1 MYSLNTFHLAQIISH
16 FLTSNGRFAKLLKKF
31 RRGGILLKAIYL
43 DCAVGISGN
52 MFLGACLQLGV
63 PEKYLRGELD
73 KLKLDFELEVSNVS
87 KNGIGAAYVDVQLAK
102 DFESEL
108 DRPNIRRLHRHEHIK
123 NHSHRTFADIKKII
137 EASELSAAVKS
148 RSLAIFSVIAQAEG
162 KVHQRA
168 ADEVTFHEV
177 GAIDS
182 IVDIV
187 GCAICLD
194 YLDVEKIF
202 VSRIN
207 TGSGFV
213 KCAHGLMQVPAPATA
228 ELLQG
233 FKTYHFGAEKEL
245 TTPTG
250 AAIVKALAEYSA
262 DLPEDFSSEKIGY
275 GAGTWDL
282 DIPNVL
288 RIYLGEFSGQ
298 TERHLVKLEA
308 NIDDMNPQIYGWL
321 YERLFTAG
329 ALDVWTTPIY
339 MKKNRPAQMLSV
351 LVDKEHK
358 ELCIKIIF
366 EETTTIGLRVIEIA
380 RRVEAVRKMAKV
392 ETSFGEVQCKVSA
405 YDGKIV
411 SITPEYEDCRR
422 LAEKNSVPLKAVWQE
437 ALTKQEAR
445 LG

>member
-1 MYSLNTFHLAQIISH
+1 M
-16 FLTSNGRFAKLLKKF
+16 
-31 RRGGILLKAIYL
+31 KAIYL
-43 DCAVGISGN
+43 DCAAGISGN

-73 KLKLDFELEVSNVS
+73 KLHLDFELEISNVS
-87 KNGIGAAYVDVQLAK
+87 KNGIGAAYVDVQPVK
-102 DFESEL
+102 DFDSEL

-123 NHSHRTFADIKKII
+123 NHSHRTFGDIKKII

-148 RSLAIFSVIAQAEG
+148 RALAIFNVIACAEG
-162 KVHQRA
+162 KVHQRP

-187 GCAICLD
+187 GCAVCLD
-194 YLDVEKIF
+194 YLDAEKIF

-298 TERHLVKLEA
+298 
-308 NIDDMNPQIYGWL
+308 
-321 YERLFTAG
+321 RLKSIWSNLRRT
-329 ALDVWTTPIY
+329 LTT
-339 MKKNRPAQMLSV
+339 
-351 LVDKEHK
+351 
-358 ELCIKIIF
+358 
-366 EETTTIGLRVIEIA
+366 
-380 RRVEAVRKMAKV
+380 
-392 ETSFGEVQCKVSA
+392 
-405 YDGKIV
+405 
-411 SITPEYEDCRR
+411 
-422 LAEKNSVPLKAVWQE
+422 
-437 ALTKQEAR
+437 
-445 LG
+445 

>member
-1 MYSLNTFHLAQIISH
+1 M
-16 FLTSNGRFAKLLKKF
+16 
-31 RRGGILLKAIYL
+31 KALYL
-43 DCAVGISGN
+43 DCAAGISGN

-63 PEKYLRGELD
+63 PEKYLRGELG
-73 KLKLDFELEVSNVS
+73 KLRLPHEYDMEISAAS
-87 KNGIGAAYVDVQLAK
+87 KNGIGAVYVDVKLAREF
-102 DFESEL
+102 DSEL
-108 DRPNIRRLHRHEHIK
+108 EHPNIRRLHRHEHAK
-123 NHSHRTFADIKKII
+123 SHSHRMFGDIKKII
-137 EASELSAAVKS
+137 DGSELGATVKA
-148 RSLAIFSVIAQAEG
+148 RALAIFSVIAAAEG

-168 ADEVTFHEV
+168 ADAVTFHEV

-187 GCAICLD
+187 GCAICLEW
-194 YLDVEKIF
+194 LEVEKIF

-213 KCAHGLMQVPAPATA
+213 KCAHGLMQIPAPATA

-233 FKTYHFGAEKEL
+233 FKTYHFGAEREL

-262 DLPEDFSSEKIGY
+262 DLPEDFTSEKIGY

-288 RIYLGEFSGQ
+288 RVYLGEFGGKG
-298 TERHLVKLEA
+298 TRHLLKLEA

-321 YERLFTAG
+321 YERLFAAG

-351 LVDKEHK
+351 LVDVERRDI
-358 ELCIKIIF
+358 CTKIIF
-366 EETTTIGLRVIEIA
+366 EETTTIGLRVIEVS
-380 RRVEAVRKMAKV
+380 RRVEAVRRMAKV
-392 ETSFGEVQCKVSA
+392 ETRFGEVQCKVSA

-422 LAEKNSVPLKAVWQE
+422 LAEKNSVPLKVVWQE
-437 ALTKQEAR
+437 ALTRQEAR

>member
-1 MYSLNTFHLAQIISH
+1 M
-16 FLTSNGRFAKLLKKF
+16 
-31 RRGGILLKAIYL
+31 KAMYL
-43 DCAVGISGN
+43 DCAAGISGN

-63 PEKYLRGELD
+63 PEKFLRGELD
-73 KLKLDFELEVSNVS
+73 KLNLPREFEMEISNVS
-87 KNGIGAAYVDVQLAK
+87 KNGIGAAYVDVRLPK
-102 DFESEL
+102 NFESEL
-108 DRPNIRRLHRHEHIK
+108 DRPNIRHIHRHEHIRT
-123 NHSHRTFADIKKII
+123 HSHRTFGDIKKILDG
-137 EASELSAAVKS
+137 SELSAAVKT
-148 RSLAIFSVIAQAEG
+148 RALAIFSVIAAAEG
-162 KVHQRA
+162 KVHQRP

-187 GCAICLD
+187 GCAVCLD

-213 KCAHGLMQVPAPATA
+213 KCAHGLMPVPAPATA

-250 AAIVKALAEYSA
+250 AAIVNALAEFSA
-262 DLPEDFSSEKIGY
+262 NLPEDFSSEKIGY
-275 GAGTWDL
+275 GAGSWDL

-288 RIYLGEFSGQ
+288 RIYLGEFGGQ
-298 TERHLVKLEA
+298 GERHLVKLEA

-321 YERLFTAG
+321 YERLFAAG
-329 ALDVWTTPIY
+329 ALDVWTTPAY
-339 MKKNRPAQMLSV
+339 MKKNRPAHVLSV
-351 LVDKEHK
+351 LVDAEHR
-358 ELCIKIIF
+358 EDCIKIIF
-366 EETTTIGLRVIEIA
+366 EETTTIGLRVIEIV

-392 ETSFGEVQCKVSA
+392 ETRFGEVQCKVSA

>member
-1 MYSLNTFHLAQIISH
+1 M
-16 FLTSNGRFAKLLKKF
+16 
-31 RRGGILLKAIYL
+31 KALYL
-43 DCAVGISGN
+43 DCAAGISGN
-52 MFLGACLQLGV
+52 MFLGACIQLGV
-63 PEKYLRGELD
+63 PEKYLRAELD
-73 KLKLDFELEVSNVS
+73 KLNLPRDFTIEISAVS
-87 KNGIGAAYVDVQLAK
+87 KNGIGAAYVDVQLSK
-102 DFESEL
+102 NFEDEF
-108 DRPNIRRLHRHEHIK
+108 DRPNIRRLHRHEHAK
-123 NHSHRTFADIKKII
+123 NHTHRTFGDIKKII
-137 EASELSAAVKS
+137 DASDLNAAVKA
-148 RSLAIFSVIAQAEG
+148 RALAIFNVIAQAEG
-162 KVHQRA
+162 KVHQCPA
-168 ADEVTFHEV
+168 EEVTFHEV

-194 YLDVEKIF
+194 YFDAEKIF

-213 KCAHGLMQVPAPATA
+213 KCAHGLMQIPAPATA

-250 AAIVKALAEYSA
+250 AAIVNALAEYSA
-262 DLPEDFSSEKIGY
+262 DLPEDFTSEKIGY

-288 RIYLGEFSGQ
+288 RVYLGEYGGKGS
-298 TERHLVKLEA
+298 RHLLKLEA

-321 YERLFTAG
+321 YERLFDAG

-351 LVDKEHK
+351 LVDAEHR
-358 ELCIKIIF
+358 ELCTKIIF
-366 EETTTIGLRVIEIA
+366 EETTTIGLRVIEIS
-380 RRVEAVRKMAKV
+380 RRIEAVRRMAKV
-392 ETSFGEVQCKVSA
+392 STRFGDVQCKVSA
-405 YDGKIV
+405 FDGKIV

-422 LAEKNSVPLKAVWQE
+422 LAEKNSVPLKLVWQE
-437 ALTKQEAR
+437 ALTNQEAR

>member
-1 MYSLNTFHLAQIISH
+1 M
-16 FLTSNGRFAKLLKKF
+16 
-31 RRGGILLKAIYL
+31 KAMYL
-43 DCAVGISGN
+43 DCAAGISGN

-63 PEKYLRGELD
+63 PEKFLRGELD
-73 KLKLDFELEVSNVS
+73 KLNLPREFEMEISNVS
-87 KNGIGAAYVDVQLAK
+87 KNGIGAAYVDVRLPK
-102 DFESEL
+102 NFESEL
-108 DRPNIRRLHRHEHIK
+108 DRPNIRHIHRHEHFK
-123 NHSHRTFADIKKII
+123 THSHRTFGDIKKILDG
-137 EASELSAAVKS
+137 SELSAAVKT
-148 RSLAIFSVIAQAEG
+148 RALAIFSVIAAAEG
-162 KVHQRA
+162 KVHQRP

-187 GCAICLD
+187 GCAVCLD

-213 KCAHGLMQVPAPATA
+213 KCAHGLMPVPAPATA

-250 AAIVKALAEYSA
+250 AAIVNALAEFSA
-262 DLPEDFSSEKIGY
+262 NLPEDFSSEKIGY
-275 GAGTWDL
+275 GAGSWDL

-288 RIYLGEFSGQ
+288 RIYLGEFGGQ
-298 TERHLVKLEA
+298 GERHLVKLEA

-321 YERLFTAG
+321 YDRLFAAG
-329 ALDVWTTPIY
+329 ALDVWTTPAY
-339 MKKNRPAQMLSV
+339 MKKNRPAHVLSV
-351 LVDKEHK
+351 LVDADNREA
-358 ELCIKIIF
+358 CIKIIF

-392 ETSFGEVQCKVSA
+392 ETRFGSVQCKVSA

>member
-1 MYSLNTFHLAQIISH
+1 M
-16 FLTSNGRFAKLLKKF
+16 
-31 RRGGILLKAIYL
+31 KALYL
-43 DCAVGISGN
+43 DCAAGISGN

-63 PEKYLRGELD
+63 PENFLRGELD
-73 KLKLDFELEVSNVS
+73 KLNLSFDMEISDVS
-87 KNGIGAAYVDVQLAK
+87 KNGIGAVYLDVK
-102 DFESEL
+102 TPKTFDSEGA
-108 DRPNIRRLHRHEHIK
+108 NIRRLHRVEHAK
-123 NHSHRTFADIKKII
+123 NHSHRTFGDIKKII
-137 EASELSAAVKS
+137 DASELSANVKT
-148 RSLAIFSVIAQAEG
+148 RALAIFSVIAAAEG
-162 KVHQRA
+162 KVHQRG

-187 GCAICLD
+187 GCAVCLD
-194 YLDVEKIF
+194 WLEVEKIF

-213 KCAHGLMQVPAPATA
+213 KCAHGLMPVPAPATA
-228 ELLQG
+228 ELLQS
-233 FKTYHFGAEKEL
+233 FKTYRFGAEKEL

-250 AAIVKALAEYSA
+250 AAIVNALAEYSS
-262 DLPEDFSSEKIGY
+262 DLPEDFTGEKIGY

-282 DIPNVL
+282 DIANVL
-288 RIYLGEFSGQ
+288 RVYLGEFGGKGS
-298 TERHLVKLEA
+298 RHLLKLEA

-321 YERLFTAG
+321 YERLFNAG

-351 LVDKEHK
+351 LVDREHADT
-358 ELCIKIIF
+358 CTKIIF
-366 EETTTIGLRVIEIA
+366 EETTTIGLRVIEIS

-392 ETSFGEVQCKVSA
+392 TTSFGDVQCKVSA
-405 YDGKIV
+405 FDGKIV

-437 ALTKQEAR
+437 ALTKQTDR

>member
-1 MYSLNTFHLAQIISH
+1 M
-16 FLTSNGRFAKLLKKF
+16 
-31 RRGGILLKAIYL
+31 KAMYL
-43 DCAVGISGN
+43 DCAAGISGN

-63 PEKYLRGELD
+63 PEIYLRGELD
-73 KLKLDFELEVSNVS
+73 KLNLPRDFDIKISNVS
-87 KNGIGAAYVDVQLAK
+87 KNGIGAAYVDVKLAR
-102 DFESEL
+102 DFDSEL
-108 DRPNIRRLHRHEHIK
+108 DRPNIRHLHRHEHIK

-137 EASELSAAVKS
+137 DASELSEAVKTHA
-148 RSLAIFSVIAQAEG
+148 LAIFNVIAKAEG
-162 KVHQRA
+162 KVHQRP
-168 ADEVTFHEV
+168 ADEFTFHEV

-187 GCAICLD
+187 GCAVCLD

-213 KCAHGLMQVPAPATA
+213 KCAHGLMQIPAPATA

-250 AAIVKALAEYSA
+250 AAIVNALAEYSS
-262 DLPEDFSSEKIGY
+262 DLPEDFTSEKIGY
-275 GAGTWDL
+275 GAGSWDL

-298 TERHLVKLEA
+298 TEKHLVKLEA

-321 YERLFTAG
+321 YERLFSAG

-339 MKKNRPAQMLSV
+339 MKKNRPAHMLSV
-351 LVDKEHK
+351 LVDAQHR
-358 ELCIKIIF
+358 ELCTKIIF

>member
-1 MYSLNTFHLAQIISH
+1 M
-16 FLTSNGRFAKLLKKF
+16 
-31 RRGGILLKAIYL
+31 KALYL
-43 DCAVGISGN
+43 DCASGISGN

-73 KLKLDFELEVSNVS
+73 KLRLPHEFDMEISAAS
-87 KNGIGAAYVDVQLAK
+87 KNGIGAVYVDVKTAREF
-102 DFESEL
+102 DSEL
-108 DRPNIRRLHRHEHIK
+108 DRPNIRHLHRHEHAK
-123 NHSHRTFADIKKII
+123 NHSHRTFGDIKKII
-137 EASELSAAVKS
+137 DTSDLSAAVKT
-148 RSLAIFSVIAQAEG
+148 RATTIFSVIAAAEG
-162 KVHQRA
+162 KVHQRP
-168 ADEVTFHEV
+168 ADAVTFHEV

-194 YLDVEKIF
+194 WLEVEKIF

-213 KCAHGLMQVPAPATA
+213 KCAHGLMPVPAPATA

-233 FKTYHFGAEKEL
+233 FKTYHFGAEREL

-250 AAIVKALAEYSA
+250 AAIVNALAEYSA
-262 DLPEDFSSEKIGY
+262 DLPEDFTSEKIGY
-275 GAGTWDL
+275 GAGTLDL

-288 RIYLGEFSGQ
+288 RIYLGEFGGKG
-298 TERHLVKLEA
+298 TRHLLKLEA

-351 LVDKEHK
+351 LVDAEHR
-358 ELCIKIIF
+358 ELCTKIIF
-366 EETTTIGLRVIEIA
+366 EETTTIGLRVIEVD
-380 RRVEAVRKMAKV
+380 RRVEAVRRTAKV
-392 ETSFGEVQCKVSA
+392 ETRFGEVQCKVSA

-437 ALTKQEAR
+437 ALTQQEAR

>member
-1 MYSLNTFHLAQIISH
+1 M
-16 FLTSNGRFAKLLKKF
+16 
-31 RRGGILLKAIYL
+31 KAMYL
-43 DCAVGISGN
+43 DCAAGISGN

-73 KLKLDFELEVSNVS
+73 KLNLRRDFELEISNVS
-87 KNGIGAAYVDVQLAK
+87 KNGIGAAYVDVNLPK
-102 DFESEL
+102 DFETEI
-108 DRPNIRRLHRHEHIK
+108 DRPNVRRLHRHEHNK

-137 EASELSAAVKS
+137 EAADLSAAVKN
-148 RSLAIFSVIAQAEG
+148 RARAIFSVIAQAEG
-162 KVHQRA
+162 KVHQRG

-233 FKTYHFGAEKEL
+233 FRTYSYGAEKEL

-288 RIYLGEFSGQ
+288 RIYLGEFGGQ
-298 TERHLVKLEA
+298 AERHLVKLEA

-321 YERLFTAG
+321 YERLFNAG

-351 LVDKEHK
+351 LVDAEHR

-366 EETTTIGLRVIEIA
+366 EETTTIGLRIIDVA
-380 RRVEAVRKMAKV
+380 RRVEAVRKIAKV
-392 ETSFGEVQCKVSA
+392 ETRFGSVQCKVSA

-411 SITPEYEDCRR
+411 SITPEYEDCRH

>member
-1 MYSLNTFHLAQIISH
+1 MKGNVTLHPMC
-16 FLTSNGRFAKLLKKF
+16 LTRDVTTTANHELDGV
-31 RRGGILLKAIYL
+31 INLKALYL
-43 DCAVGISGN
+43 DCAAGISGN

-73 KLKLDFELEVSNVS
+73 KLKLPHDFTIEISNVS
-87 KNGIGAAYVDVQLAK
+87 KNGIGAAYVDVQLAREF
-102 DFESEL
+102 DSEH
-108 DRPNIRRLHRHEHIK
+108 DRPNIRHLHRHEHAK
-123 NHSHRTFADIKKII
+123 SHSHRTFGDIKKII
-137 EASELSAAVKS
+137 DASDLSDAVKA
-148 RSLAIFSVIAQAEG
+148 RALAIFSVIAQAEG

-168 ADEVTFHEV
+168 AEAVTFHEV

-194 YLDVEKIF
+194 WLDIEKIF

-250 AAIVKALAEYSA
+250 AAIVNALAEFSS
-262 DLPEDFSSEKIGY
+262 DLPEDFTSEKIGY
-275 GAGTWDL
+275 GAGSWDL

-288 RIYLGEFSGQ
+288 RIYLGEFGGRGS
-298 TERHLVKLEA
+298 RHLLKLEA

-321 YERLFTAG
+321 YERLFAAG

-351 LVDKEHK
+351 LVDAEHRD
-358 ELCIKIIF
+358 LCTKIIF
-366 EETTTIGLRVIEIA
+366 EETTTIGLREIEIA
-380 RRVEAVRKMAKV
+380 RRVEAVRRMAKV
-392 ETSFGEVQCKVSA
+392 ETRFGEVQCKVSA
-405 YDGKIV
+405 FDGKIV
-411 SITPEYEDCRR
+411 TITPEYEDCRR
-422 LAEKNSVPLKAVWQE
+422 LAEKNSVPLKLIWQE
-437 ALTKQEAR
+437 ALTRQEAR

>member
-1 MYSLNTFHLAQIISH
+1 M
-16 FLTSNGRFAKLLKKF
+16 
-31 RRGGILLKAIYL
+31 KALYL
-43 DCAVGISGN
+43 DCAAGISGN

-63 PEKYLRGELD
+63 PEKYLRGELG
-73 KLKLDFELEVSNVS
+73 KLRLPHEYDMEISAAS
-87 KNGIGAAYVDVQLAK
+87 KNGIGAVYVDVKLAREF
-102 DFESEL
+102 DSEL
-108 DRPNIRRLHRHEHIK
+108 EHPNIRRLHRHEHAK
-123 NHSHRTFADIKKII
+123 SHSHRTFGDIKKII
-137 EASELSAAVKS
+137 DGSELGATVKA
-148 RSLAIFSVIAQAEG
+148 RALAIFSVIAAAEG

-168 ADEVTFHEV
+168 ADAVTFHEV

-187 GCAICLD
+187 GCAICLEW
-194 YLDVEKIF
+194 LEVEKIF

-213 KCAHGLMQVPAPATA
+213 KCAHGLMQIPAPATA

-233 FKTYHFGAEKEL
+233 FKTYHFGAEREL

-250 AAIVKALAEYSA
+250 AAIVNALAEYSA
-262 DLPEDFSSEKIGY
+262 DLPEDFTSEKIGY

-288 RIYLGEFSGQ
+288 RVYLGEFGGKG
-298 TERHLVKLEA
+298 TRNLLKLEA

-321 YERLFTAG
+321 YERLFAAG

-351 LVDKEHK
+351 LVDVERRDI
-358 ELCIKIIF
+358 CTKIIF
-366 EETTTIGLRVIEIA
+366 EETTTIGLRVIEVS
-380 RRVEAVRKMAKV
+380 RRVEAVRRMAKV
-392 ETSFGEVQCKVSA
+392 ETRFGEVQCKVSA

-422 LAEKNSVPLKAVWQE
+422 LAEKNSVPLKVVWQE
-437 ALTKQEAR
+437 ALTRQEAR

>member
-1 MYSLNTFHLAQIISH
+1 M
-16 FLTSNGRFAKLLKKF
+16 
-31 RRGGILLKAIYL
+31 KALYL
-43 DCAVGISGN
+43 DCAAGISGN
-52 MFLGACLQLGV
+52 MFLGACIQLGV

-73 KLKLDFELEVSNVS
+73 KLNLPHEYDMDISDVS
-87 KNGIGAAYVDVQLAK
+87 KNGIGATYVDVQTAR

-108 DRPNIRRLHRHEHIK
+108 ERPNIRHLHRHEHIK
-123 NHSHRTFADIKKII
+123 NHSHRTFGDIKKII
-137 EASELSAAVKS
+137 DASELSEAVKT
-148 RSLAIFSVIAQAEG
+148 RSLAIFSVIANAEG
-162 KVHQRA
+162 KVHQRSA
-168 ADEVTFHEV
+168 EAVTFHEV

-213 KCAHGLMQVPAPATA
+213 KCAHGLMPVPAPATA

-250 AAIVKALAEYSA
+250 AAIIKTLAEYSA
-262 DLPEDFSSEKIGY
+262 DLPEDFMSEKIGY
-275 GAGTWDL
+275 GAGSWDL

-288 RIYLGEFSGQ
+288 RIYLGEFGGQ
-298 TERHLVKLEA
+298 IERNLVKLEA

-321 YERLFTAG
+321 YERLFNAG

-351 LVDKEHK
+351 LVDAEHK

-380 RRVEAVRKMAKV
+380 RRVEAVRKIAKV

-422 LAEKNSVPLKAVWQE
+422 LAEKHSVPLKAVWQE

>member
-1 MYSLNTFHLAQIISH
+1 
-16 FLTSNGRFAKLLKKF
+16 
-31 RRGGILLKAIYL
+31 
-43 DCAVGISGN
+43 

-73 KLKLDFELEVSNVS
+73 KLKLPHECTIEISNVS
-87 KNGIGAAYVDVQLAK
+87 KNGIGAAYVDVQLAREF
-102 DFESEL
+102 DSEH
-108 DRPNIRRLHRHEHIK
+108 DRPNIRRLHRHEHAK
-123 NHSHRTFADIKKII
+123 SHSHRTFGDIKKII
-137 EASELSAAVKS
+137 DASELNDAVKA
-148 RSLAIFSVIAQAEG
+148 RALAIFNVIAHAEG
-162 KVHQRA
+162 KVHQRP
-168 ADEVTFHEV
+168 ADAVTFHEV

-213 KCAHGLMQVPAPATA
+213 KCAHGLMQIPAPATA

-250 AAIVKALAEYSA
+250 AAIVNALAESA
-262 DLPEDFSSEKIGY
+262 LDLPEDFTSEKIGY
-275 GAGTWDL
+275 GAGSWDL

-288 RIYLGEFSGQ
+288 RIYLGTYGGRGS
-298 TERHLVKLEA
+298 RHLLKLEA

-321 YERLFTAG
+321 YERLFDAG

-351 LVDKEHK
+351 LVDAEHRD
-358 ELCIKIIF
+358 LCTKIIF
-366 EETTTIGLRVIEIA
+366 EETTTIGLREIEIA
-380 RRVEAVRKMAKV
+380 RRVEAVRRIAKV
-392 ETSFGEVQCKVSA
+392 DTRFGEVRCKVSA
-405 YDGKIV
+405 FDGKIV

-422 LAEKNSVPLKAVWQE
+422 LAEKNSVPLKMVWQE
-437 ALTKQEAR
+437 ALTRQEAR

>member
-1 MYSLNTFHLAQIISH
+1 M
-16 FLTSNGRFAKLLKKF
+16 
-31 RRGGILLKAIYL
+31 KALYL
-43 DCAVGISGN
+43 DCAAGISGN

-73 KLKLDFELEVSNVS
+73 KLNLPHEYDMDIADVS
-87 KNGIGAAYVDVQLAK
+87 KNGIGATYVDVQTAH

-108 DRPNIRRLHRHEHIK
+108 ERPNIRHLHRHEHIK
-123 NHSHRTFADIKKII
+123 NHSHRTFGDIKKII
-137 EASELSAAVKS
+137 EGSELSDAVKA
-148 RSLAIFSVIAQAEG
+148 RSLAIFSVIAAAES
-162 KVHQRA
+162 KVHQRSA
-168 ADEVTFHEV
+168 EAVTFHEV

-213 KCAHGLMQVPAPATA
+213 KCAHGLMPVPAPATA

-250 AAIVKALAEYSA
+250 AAIIKTLAEYSA
-262 DLPEDFSSEKIGY
+262 DLPEDFMSEKIGY
-275 GAGTWDL
+275 GAGSWDL

-288 RIYLGEFSGQ
+288 RIYLGEFGGQ
-298 TERHLVKLEA
+298 VERNLFKLEA

-351 LVDKEHK
+351 LVDAEHK

-380 RRVEAVRKMAKV
+380 RRVEAVRKIAKV

-422 LAEKNSVPLKAVWQE
+422 LAEKHSVPFKAVWQE